1 VNLLVWIIKCWN
13 VSDLQNSVRTLGFSD
28 LSGKFWYEYKWEI
41 ILFEVTMKGMTTV
54 STESSVYK
62 TFLVFQFQQLYLA
75 FGDVDCV
82 SCDNTTPVSR
92 VVLIQS
98 WLA

>member
-1 VNLLVWIIKCWN
+1 M
-13 VSDLQNSVRTLGFSD
+13 LGFGD
-28 LSGKFWYEYKWEI
+28 LSGKFWHECKWEI
-41 ILFEVTMKGMTTV
+41 ILFEVSVKAMTTV
-54 STESSVYK
+54 STESSVYE

-82 SCDNTTPVSR
+82 SYDNTTPFSP
-92 VVLIQS
+92 VVLIHY